1 MPRQSTEDIAHEQV
15 TDHRIQRV
23 PDDNTSAA
31 AQKSKELTTID
42 NLPAGSREYGLAYA
56 QMALHGDS
64 FAQAQGLRFLQA
76 AEDSFDGKT
85 LDPELHTQLGFLE
98 QTNGDKARAIRE
110 YQAAL
115 QDDPSNNIAAGNL
128 AILRIQAGDTAEAVR
143 LWESVFGRDPSQLAA
158 GYDLAVTQCALGDAE
173 ASQKTLNRLLIF
185 SPDNSRAR
193 QFSQAIATGDRHCGN
208 AR

>member
-1 MPRQSTEDIAHEQV
+1 MGR
-15 TDHRIQRV
+15 
-23 PDDNTSAA
+23 
-31 AQKSKELTTID
+31 
-42 NLPAGSREYGLAYA
+42 
-56 QMALHGDS
+56 
-64 FAQAQGLRFLQA
+64 
-76 AEDSFDGKT
+76 
-85 LDPELHTQLGFLE
+85 
-98 QTNGDKARAIRE
+98 
-110 YQAAL
+110 
-115 QDDPSNNIAAGNL
+115 PS
-128 AILRIQAGDTAEAVR
+128 EAVR